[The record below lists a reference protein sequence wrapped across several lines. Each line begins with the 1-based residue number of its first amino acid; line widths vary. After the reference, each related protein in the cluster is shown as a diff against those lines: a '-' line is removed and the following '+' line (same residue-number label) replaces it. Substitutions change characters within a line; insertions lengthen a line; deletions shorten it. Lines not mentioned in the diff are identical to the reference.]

1 MGLLRLSRSWLLA
14 LLISDLRRRARVIV
28 LHQLQCMPKLLIR
41 GFVWL
46 TLRLREEVIRM

>member
-14 LLISDLRRRARVIV
+14 LLTSNLRGKAVFIV

-41 GFVWL
+41 RFVWL
-46 TLRLREEVIRM
+46 TLRLREEMIRM